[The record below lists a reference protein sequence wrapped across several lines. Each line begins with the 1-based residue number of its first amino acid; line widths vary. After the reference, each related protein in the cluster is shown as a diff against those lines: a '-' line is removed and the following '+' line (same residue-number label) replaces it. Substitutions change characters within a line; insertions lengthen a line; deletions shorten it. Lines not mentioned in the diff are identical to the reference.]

1 MKITVSYLLVLQI
14 FIILFCCSS
23 ATHHADHRHKNNDNN
38 VPAATRKLM
47 IMQAGSVT
55 NTTFERSSSEK
66 GARSGRWRSGKKQG
80 KKAVEQSLRTAPPS
94 VPNPTQN

>member
-1 MKITVSYLLVLQI
+1 MWQQGNLKQI

-23 ATHHADHRHKNNDNN
+23 ADEHRHKNNDNN

-47 IMQAGSVT
+47 IMQTAGSTT
-55 NTTFERSSSEK
+55 NTFERSSSQK
-66 GARSGRWRSGKKQG
+66 GAKSGRWRSGKKQG